1 MGERTLT
8 IRQLAEEAGVSS
20 KTLRHWETRGLLPP
34 PRRTHTNYR
43 LYGEDDLERVLFIR
57 KAQSL
62 GFTLA
67 EVRQV
72 FDLAR
77 SRKTPC
83 EAVIRWAGEK
93 VLALEGQI
101 RMLEELKDRLASYQR
116 RWLREK
122 PPASLDAAEVCRCIA
137 MVPLES
143 LRATQ
148 KPTPKKGGEEHG
160 TQGDR
165 QSVRHLRR
173 VSGRRGL

>member
-8 IRQLAEEAGVSS
+8 IRQLAQEAGVSS
-20 KTLRHWETRGLLPP
+20 KTLRHWETRGLIPP

-43 LYGEDDLERVLFIR
+43 LYGEADLERVLFIR

-67 EVRQV
+67 EIGQI

-93 VLALEGQI
+93 VRALEEQI
-101 RMLEELKDRLASYQR
+101 RLLEELKDRLAAYQR
-116 RWLREK
+116 RWIRERT
-122 PPASLDAAEVCRCIA
+122 PAHQEPEEVCRCIA
-137 MVPLES
+137 MVPLET
-143 LRATQ
+143 LRASRV
-148 KPTPKKGGEEHG
+148 PPGKGGEEHG
-160 TQGDR
+160 TQAER
-165 QSVRHLRR
+165 QPLRRLRR
-173 VSGRRGL
+173 VSGR